1 MNLDVYD
8 VNLVTY
14 YVNLVVYDES
24 RCVCKSS
31 CVLCDDMMNLDV
43 YVNLVVYYVNLVL
56 LYDDMMNLVVYYAN
70 LVVCCGNLV
79 RSYHYK
85 VSRRSSQV
93 FMCATPGGK
102 IAARLTFLSSR
113 GRMRAKIT
121 RPQHIYKDI
130 YKTSTHL

>member
-1 MNLDVYD
+1 MMNLV
-8 VNLVTY
+8 VY

-24 RCVCKSS
+24 RCV
-31 CVLCDDMMNLDV
+31 LC
-43 YVNLVVYYVNLVL
+43 
-56 LYDDMMNLVVYYAN
+56 DDMMNLVVYYAN

-85 VSRRSSQV
+85 VSRRSSQD

-102 IAARLTFLSSR
+102 IAARLSFLSSR

-121 RPQHIYKDI
+121 RSQHIYKDI